1 MVLQQKRQL
10 LLEARS
16 SKGKP
21 FVVEYSTKDL
31 MDFFMEH
38 HLDAGARSILCQY
51 SFETSPYEPCLKPLN
66 MLRKME
72 ICQLRLSTR
81 HRGSFLLLRIISSV
95 DETRTLLAVAEDEDE
110 RAILVQIFNPPETMR
125 NRQIE
130 IFSPIIIKEPLV
142 ELVAWGEMG
151 IRVDHPSD
159 LVCPSRYDRNLPLE
173 WKRGKPGR
181 NNINC
186 HCFRLLLG
194 DEEVSICLYFSHQVF
209 VFRKWCHISFFF
221 LISTQWQYESYQ
233 VSDLSSRWRL
243 CNCKATQ
250 RWGLS
255 WWRPT
260 IHLTWICNAIAWSF
274 PISTNRIL
282 REFILIGQV
291 SLPGEF
297 GGARSCFAEPGA
309 LRTTSTRTLHARP
322 HSQVISMPVRKG
334 KCRGQRKG
342 TILLHIILAWHT
354 KADSSFI
361 VKDFRSQRVKGL
373 ESLI

>member
-1 MVLQQKRQL
+1 MADFMKCRTFFHIADLDMVLQQKRQL

-21 FVVEYSTKDL
+21 LVVDYSTKDL
-31 MDFFMEH
+31 VDSFMEH
-38 HLDAGARSILCQY
+38 HLDAGTRSMLCQY

-66 MLRKME
+66 MLRKIE

-130 IFSPIIIKEPLV
+130 IFSPIMIKEPLV

-181 NNINC
+181 NNKMLDKWLYEAN
-186 HCFRLLLG
+186 RLYKAG
-194 DEEVSICLYFSHQVF
+194 RYFHSIE
-209 VFRKWCHISFFF
+209 W
-221 LISTQWQYESYQ
+221 
-233 VSDLSSRWRL
+233 
-243 CNCKATQ
+243 
-250 RWGLS
+250 
-255 WWRPT
+255 
-260 IHLTWICNAIAWSF
+260 
-274 PISTNRIL
+274 
-282 REFILIGQV
+282 
-291 SLPGEF
+291 
-297 GGARSCFAEPGA
+297 
-309 LRTTSTRTLHARP
+309 
-322 HSQVISMPVRKG
+322 
-334 KCRGQRKG
+334 
-342 TILLHIILAWHT
+342 
-354 KADSSFI
+354 
-361 VKDFRSQRVKGL
+361 
-373 ESLI
+373 